1 MIQSIALSIWQTA
14 VEGGVRDLARD
25 GMSIPDMEIVE
36 RTERI
41 PESMPGAFIPLI
53 GPNESVQVGIV
64 STAEGC
70 IRLARALLQADADLE
85 VTPADIAD
93 ALAEAANILAG
104 FVKRNIQDHLDPV
117 QLGLPLY
124 VNGHLETSDR
134 VRAMVTHLRL
144 GTIEAAVIVLRA
156 AEWKAVVQKAA

>member
-1 MIQSIALSIWQTA
+1 MAQSIALSIWQAA

-25 GMSIPDMEIVE
+25 GMSFPDLEIVE
-36 RTERI
+36 RTSQI
-41 PESMPGAFIPLI
+41 PANMPGAFIPLI

-64 STAEGC
+64 SSVEGC
-70 IRLARALLQADADLE
+70 TRLARALLQADADLE
-85 VTPADIAD
+85 VSPADVAD

-134 VRAMVTHLRL
+134 VRAMVTHLRVGPISL
-144 GTIEAAVIVLRA
+144 AVIVLRA
-156 AEWKAVVQKAA
+156 AEWKTAQRAA